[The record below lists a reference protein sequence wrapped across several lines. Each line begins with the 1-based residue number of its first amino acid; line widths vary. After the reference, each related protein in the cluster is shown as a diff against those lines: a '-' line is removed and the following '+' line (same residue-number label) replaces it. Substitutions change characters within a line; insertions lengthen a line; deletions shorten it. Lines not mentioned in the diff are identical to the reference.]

1 MAPITA
7 VVRHHLYLG
16 SKFAGSPI
24 AAMNFEIIVAKLP
37 SFARLAQV
45 GESAGGGYYD
55 TYVEV

>member
-16 SKFAGSPI
+16 SKFAGLSI
-24 AAMNFEIIVAKLP
+24 AAMNFETIVAKMP
-37 SFARLAQV
+37 SVACLAQV
-45 GESAGGGYYD
+45 EESAGSGYYD